1 MFNTTEQAVI
11 TGQKYRPRTEEIPC
25 VAEAIRQ
32 MRQALTNEAT
42 DHRWAVGYAEGVAFA
57 MATCD
62 PWCQAAEDVEL
73 WRQCARM
80 HDAQRGS
87 DQRAMFRRKRAW
99 FEYIRT
105 AAAWITED
113 QS

>member
-1 MFNTTEQAVI
+1 MTDTTEQSVI
-11 TGQKYRPRTEEIPC
+11 AGQKYRPRTDEIPC

-62 PWCQAAEDVEL
+62 PWCQDAEDVEL

-87 DQRAMFRRKRAW
+87 DKRAMFRRKRAW